1 MPARPGLPG
10 SSLGTRRRE
19 LALGGTPEVSKQSL
33 FLQRGEE
40 REAQRGEVAA
50 PRWHSRNGSGCC

>member
-19 LALGGTPEVSKQSL
+19 LALGGPPEVSKQSL
-33 FLQRGEE
+33 FL
-40 REAQRGEVAA
+40 
-50 PRWHSRNGSGCC
+50 